1 MNTRKSVCVIDL
13 TRSCLIGPYDF
24 GDAIRVGASTAV
36 EDEPDLT
43 KVKLDAKLFALSV
56 AVSLKKRTT
65 SCMKEI
71 ENLVEGARIIT
82 LECGMRFLTD
92 YFDGNKY
99 FSIAYPKHNLVR
111 ARAQLKLVKEI
122 EENYREL
129 QDIIKNIIADLR
141 N

>member
-1 MNTRKSVCVIDL
+1 
-13 TRSCLIGPYDF
+13 
-24 GDAIRVGASTAV
+24 
-36 EDEPDLT
+36 
-43 KVKLDAKLFALSV
+43 
-56 AVSLKKRTT
+56 
-65 SCMKEI
+65 
-71 ENLVEGARIIT
+71 
-82 LECGMRFLTD
+82 MRFLTD